1 MAKQKIRYG
10 VVGLGHISQ
19 IAVLPAFKHADEN
32 SELTAL
38 ISSDPEKLKT
48 LSETYRINSKNCYSY
63 EQYDE
68 AMAND
73 AFDAVYIALP
83 NDMHKDFTVKAANAG
98 KHILCEKPMAP
109 TTSDCREMMNAAES
123 NNVKLMI
130 AYRLHFEKTNMLAV
144 EMIKAGKIGE
154 PRLFNSTFSLQVRE
168 GNIRTKEDRAGGPL
182 NDIGIYCINACR
194 YLFQDEP
201 SEVVSMFAQGTD
213 ERFNEIEESCS
224 AIMRFPNERLG
235 SFSCSFGAK
244 DVSRFEIV
252 GTEGRIL
259 LEPAYDYAVELEYVV
274 ESGKHTER
282 HKTPKRDQFA
292 PELVYFSNCILND
305 TPPEPSGLEGIA
317 DMQIMEAIK
326 ESARSGQVVKLGKRD
341 LDQMNPSG
349 KQIQQKP
356 AIKKPPMINVESG
369 SRD

>member
-1 MAKQKIRYG
+1 MAKQKLRYA

-19 IAVLPAFKHADEN
+19 IAVLPAFEHADEN

-48 LSETYRINSKNCYSY
+48 LSETYGINQSNCYSY
-63 EQYDE
+63 EQYD
-68 AMAND
+68 D
-73 AFDAVYIALP
+73 ALAKNEFDAVYIALP
-83 NDMHKDFTVKAANAG
+83 NDMHKDFTIRAANSG

-109 TTSDCREMMNAAES
+109 TQEDCRQMISAAES
-123 NNVKLMI
+123 NQVKLMI

-168 GNIRTKEDRAGGPL
+168 GNIRTKEDKAGGPL

-201 SEVVSMFAQGTD
+201 TEVVSMFAQGTD
-213 ERFNEIEESCS
+213 DRFNEIEESCS
-224 AIMRFPNERLG
+224 AVMRFPKERLG

-252 GTEGRIL
+252 GTEGRIV

-292 PELVYFSNCILND
+292 PELVYFSNCVLTN
-305 TPPEPSGLEGIA
+305 TLPEPSGFEGMV
-317 DMQIMEAIK
+317 DVQIIEAIR
-326 ESARSGQVVKLGKRD
+326 ESALSGQVVKLGNRD
-341 LDQMNPSG
+341 LDQLGPDG

-356 AIKKPPMINVESG
+356 AIKKPPLINVESG